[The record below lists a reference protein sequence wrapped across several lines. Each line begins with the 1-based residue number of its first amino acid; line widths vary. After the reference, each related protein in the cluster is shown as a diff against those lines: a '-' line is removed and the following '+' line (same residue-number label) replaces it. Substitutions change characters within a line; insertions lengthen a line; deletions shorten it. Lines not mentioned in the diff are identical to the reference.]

1 MADRAVAS
9 GITTTGPDRRA
20 PAGPRPGSGR
30 RSRWRLRPVPERPAG
45 RTRLGRAIRRNLTA
59 YGFMCGALFCFTLFA
74 WYPMVREFILSF
86 QRTNLIDPPEWV
98 GLENFRT
105 VIEDPAFGQAW
116 LNTIE
121 FTLLALLCGYA
132 VPFVVALVLNE
143 LRHCRAYL
151 RFVVYLPVM
160 LPPIVTVLLFRW
172 LLDPGPGLVNQ
183 VLGFFGLPALA
194 WLDSADTALI
204 SLVLVSTWMNMGT
217 ATLIYLAALQNIPP
231 ELYEAAELDGA
242 GILARIRHVTIPQ
255 TRLILL
261 LMLML
266 QIVAT
271 MQVFI
276 EPYMLTGGGPEN
288 ATITVAYLMYQYA
301 FVYGGNYGAGGA
313 LGMMLMI
320 VLLAFAAVQLRLT
333 RDNTR

>member
-1 MADRAVAS
+1 MRF
-9 GITTTGPDRRA
+9 
-20 PAGPRPGSGR
+20 
-30 RSRWRLRPVPERPAG
+30 L
-45 RTRLGRAIRRNLTA
+45 RRNLTA
-59 YGFMCGALFCFTLFA
+59 YGFLCAALFCFTVFA

-86 QRTNLIDPPEWV
+86 QKTDLINEPVWV
-98 GLENFRT
+98 GFDNFKT
-105 VIEDPAFGQAW
+105 AISDPAFGEAW
-116 LNTIE
+116 LNTLE

-143 LRHCRAYL
+143 LRHARAYL

-160 LPPIVTVLLFRW
+160 LPPIVAVLLFRW
-172 LLDPGPGLVNQ
+172 FYDPGPGLFNQ
-183 VLGFFGLPALA
+183 VLDAFGLPPLA
-194 WLDSADTALI
+194 WLDSSSTALI
-204 SLVLVSTWMNMGT
+204 SLVIVSTWMNMGS

-242 GILARIRHVTIPQ
+242 GILKRIRHVTIPQ
-255 TRLILL
+255 TRMILL

-288 ATITVAYLMYQYA
+288 ATITVAYLMFQNA
-301 FVYGGNYGAGGA
+301 FTLQDYGSAGA

-320 VLLAFAAVQLRLT
+320 VLLVFAAFQLRLT
-333 RDNTR
+333 REDKA

>member
-1 MADRAVAS
+1 MAG
-9 GITTTGPDRRA
+9 GIETRRA
-20 PAGPRPGSGR
+20 TGSG
-30 RSRWRLRPVPERPAG
+30 WRLRPPPGPSPRRGSPS
-45 RTRLGRAIRRNLTA
+45 TRLGQAVRRNLTA
-59 YGFMCGALFCFTLFA
+59 YGFLCAALFCFAIFA

-98 GLENFRT
+98 GLDNFRT
-105 VIEDPAFGQAW
+105 VVQDPAFGQAW
-116 LNTIE
+116 LNTIA

-143 LRHCRAYL
+143 LRHARAYL

-172 LLDPGPGLVNQ
+172 LLDPGPGLFNQ
-183 VLGFFGLPALA
+183 VLDVVGLPPLA

-204 SLVLVSTWMNMGT
+204 SLVLVSTWMNMGS

-242 GILARIRHVTIPQ
+242 GVFRRIRHIPIPQ

-288 ATITVAYLMYQYA
+288 ATVTVAYLMYQYA

-333 RDNTR
+333 RDDKS

>member
-1 MADRAVAS
+1 MQ
-9 GITTTGPDRRA
+9 I
-20 PAGPRPGSGR
+20 
-30 RSRWRLRPVPERPAG
+30 L
-45 RTRLGRAIRRNLTA
+45 RRNLTA
-59 YGFMCGALFCFTLFA
+59 YGFLCAALACFTVFA

-86 QRTNLIDPPEWV
+86 QKTDLINEPIWV
-98 GLENFRT
+98 GLDNFKT
-105 VIEDPAFGQAW
+105 AFLDPAFGEAW
-116 LNTIE
+116 LNTLE

-143 LRHCRAYL
+143 LRHARAYL

-160 LPPIVTVLLFRW
+160 LPPIVAVLLFRW
-172 LLDPGPGLVNQ
+172 FYDPGPGLFNQ
-183 VLGFFGLPALA
+183 ALDFFGLPPLA
-194 WLDSADTALI
+194 WLDSSSTALI
-204 SLVLVSTWMNMGT
+204 SLVIVSTWMNMGS

-242 GILARIRHVTIPQ
+242 GIFKRIRHVTIPQ

-288 ATITVAYLMYQYA
+288 STVTVAYLMFQNA
-301 FVYGGNYGAGGA
+301 FTLQDYGSAGA

-320 VLLAFAAVQLRLT
+320 VLLVFAAFQLRLT
-333 RDNTR
+333 REDKA

>member
-1 MADRAVAS
+1 MQ
-9 GITTTGPDRRA
+9 I
-20 PAGPRPGSGR
+20 
-30 RSRWRLRPVPERPAG
+30 L
-45 RTRLGRAIRRNLTA
+45 RRNLTA
-59 YGFMCGALFCFTLFA
+59 YGFLCAALFCFTVFA

-86 QRTNLIDPPEWV
+86 QKTDLINEPIWV
-98 GLENFRT
+98 GLQNFT
-105 VIEDPAFGQAW
+105 TAFLDPAFGEAW
-116 LNTIE
+116 LNTLE

-143 LRHCRAYL
+143 LRHARAYL

-160 LPPIVTVLLFRW
+160 LPPIVAVLLFRW
-172 LLDPGPGLVNQ
+172 FYDPGPGLFNQ
-183 VLGFFGLPALA
+183 VLDFFGLPGLA
-194 WLDSADTALI
+194 WLDSSSTALI
-204 SLVLVSTWMNMGT
+204 SLVIVSTWMNMGS

-242 GILARIRHVTIPQ
+242 GIWKRIRHVTIPQ

-288 ATITVAYLMYQYA
+288 ATVTVAYLMFQNA
-301 FVYGGNYGAGGA
+301 FTLQDYGSAGGRSA
-313 LGMMLMI
+313 
-320 VLLAFAAVQLRLT
+320 
-333 RDNTR
+333 

>member
-1 MADRAVAS
+1 MGV
-9 GITTTGPDRRA
+9 
-20 PAGPRPGSGR
+20 
-30 RSRWRLRPVPERPAG
+30 L
-45 RTRLGRAIRRNLTA
+45 RRNLTA
-59 YGFMCGALFCFTLFA
+59 YGFLCAALFCFTVFA

-86 QRTNLIDPPEWV
+86 QKTDLINPPEWV
-98 GLENFRT
+98 GLANFRGA
-105 VIEDPAFGQAW
+105 VQDPAFWEAW
-116 LNTIE
+116 LNTVE
-121 FTLLALLCGYA
+121 FTFLALLCGYA

-143 LRHCRAYL
+143 LRHARAYL

-160 LPPIVTVLLFRW
+160 LPPIVAVLLFRW
-172 LLDPGPGLVNQ
+172 FYDPGPGLFNQ
-183 VLGFFGLPALA
+183 ILDVVGIPPLA
-194 WLDSADTALI
+194 WLDSSSTALI
-204 SLVLVSTWMNMGT
+204 SLVLVATWMNMGS

-242 GILARIRHVTIPQ
+242 GVLRRIRHVTIPQ

-288 ATITVAYLMYQYA
+288 ATVTVAYLMYQFA
-301 FVYGGNYGAGGA
+301 FSQMNYGQAGA
-313 LGMMLMI
+313 LGMMLML
-320 VLLAFAAVQLRLT
+320 VLLVFAAFQLRST
-333 RDNTR
+333 REDAA

>member
-1 MADRAVAS
+1 MHSLSTSRL
-9 GITTTGPDRRA
+9 
-20 PAGPRPGSGR
+20 PG
-30 RSRWRLRPVPERPAG
+30 V
-45 RTRLGRAIRRNLTA
+45 RRNLTA
-59 YGFMCGALFCFTLFA
+59 YGFLCAALFCFAVFA
-74 WYPMVREFILSF
+74 WYPMIREFLLSF
-86 QRTNLIDPPEWV
+86 QKTNLIGSPEWV
-98 GLENFRT
+98 GLDNFT
-105 VIEDPAFGQAW
+105 AVVQDPAFGQAW
-116 LNTIE
+116 LNTVE
-121 FTLLALLCGYA
+121 FTVLALLCGYA

-143 LRHCRAYL
+143 LRHARAYL

-160 LPPIVTVLLFRW
+160 LPPIVAVLLFKW
-172 LLDPGPGLVNQ
+172 FFDPGPGLFNQ
-183 VLGFFGLPALA
+183 ILDFFHLPGLA
-194 WLDSADTALI
+194 WLDSSATALI
-204 SLVLVSTWMNMGT
+204 SLVIVSTWMNMGS

-242 GILARIRHVTIPQ
+242 GILKRIRHVTIPQ

-288 ATITVAYLMYQYA
+288 ATVTVAYLMYQYA
-301 FVYGGNYGAGGA
+301 FVYGQNYGAGGA

-320 VLLAFAAVQLRLT
+320 VLLAFAAFQLRLT
-333 RDNTR
+333 REDKS

>member
-1 MADRAVAS
+1 MQ
-9 GITTTGPDRRA
+9 I
-20 PAGPRPGSGR
+20 
-30 RSRWRLRPVPERPAG
+30 L
-45 RTRLGRAIRRNLTA
+45 RRNLTA
-59 YGFMCGALFCFTLFA
+59 YGFLCAALFCFTVFA

-86 QRTNLIDPPEWV
+86 QKTDLINEPIWV
-98 GLENFRT
+98 GLQNFT
-105 VIEDPAFGQAW
+105 TAFLDPAFGEAW
-116 LNTIE
+116 LNTLE

-143 LRHCRAYL
+143 LRHARAYL

-160 LPPIVTVLLFRW
+160 LPPIVAVLLFRW
-172 LLDPGPGLVNQ
+172 FYDPGPGLFNQ
-183 VLGFFGLPALA
+183 VLDFFGLPGLA
-194 WLDSADTALI
+194 WLDSSATALI
-204 SLVLVSTWMNMGT
+204 SLVIVSTWMNMGS

-242 GILARIRHVTIPQ
+242 GIWKRIRHVTIPQ

-288 ATITVAYLMYQYA
+288 ATVTVAYLMFQNA
-301 FVYGGNYGAGGA
+301 FTLQDYGSAGA
-313 LGMMLMI
+313 LGMMLML
-320 VLLAFAAVQLRLT
+320 VLLVFAAFQLRLT
-333 RDNTR
+333 REDKA

>member
-1 MADRAVAS
+1 MS
-9 GITTTGPDRRA
+9 TRRL
-20 PAGPRPGSGR
+20 PG
-30 RSRWRLRPVPERPAG
+30 V
-45 RTRLGRAIRRNLTA
+45 RRNLTA
-59 YGFMCGALFCFTLFA
+59 YGFLCAALFCFAVFA
-74 WYPMVREFILSF
+74 WYPMIREFILSF
-86 QRTNLIDPPEWV
+86 QKTNLIGSPQWV
-98 GLENFRT
+98 GLDNFT
-105 VIEDPAFGQAW
+105 AVVQDPAFGQAW
-116 LNTIE
+116 LNTVE
-121 FTLLALLCGYA
+121 FTVLALLCGYA

-143 LRHCRAYL
+143 LRHARAYL

-160 LPPIVTVLLFRW
+160 LPPIVAVLLFKW
-172 LLDPGPGLVNQ
+172 FFDPGPGLFNQ
-183 VLGFFGLPALA
+183 ILDLFHIPGLA
-194 WLDSADTALI
+194 WLDSSTTALI
-204 SLVLVSTWMNMGT
+204 SLVLVSTWMNMGS

-242 GILARIRHVTIPQ
+242 GIFKRIRHVTIPQ

-288 ATITVAYLMYQYA
+288 ATVTVAYLMYQYA
-301 FVYGGNYGAGGA
+301 FVYGQNYGAGGA

-320 VLLAFAAVQLRLT
+320 VLLAFAAFQLRLT
-333 RDNTR
+333 REEKS